1 MPPIKL
7 IISFLRMFG
16 QKKQEKF
23 PRLGKPSL
31 KTTDRHLSLS
41 HTHTSSG

>member
-7 IISFLRMFG
+7 IITFLRMFG
-16 QKKQEKF
+16 QKQEEF
-23 PRLGKPSL
+23 PELGKPSL

>member
-31 KTTDRHLSLS
+31 KTTDRYLSLF
-41 HTHTSSG
+41 HTHSSSG